1 MQLAASPEGMS
12 IVQALASSQDA
23 GQAALPPVPLPVPL
37 PLVLP
42 PLLELLAVAPPP
54 TPVAP
59 GVPLP
64 LADEFADEDAPS
76 LSSLPQACVSAKT
89 QTRPRAALA
98 SPDRTHW

>member
-1 MQLAASPEGMS
+1 M
-12 IVQALASSQDA
+12 ASSQDA

-37 PLVLP
+37 VLLPLVLP
-42 PLLELLAVAPPP
+42 PLPELLAVAPPP

-64 LADEFADEDAPS
+64 LPDEDAPS

-98 SPDRTHW
+98 SPDRNHW